1 MSTAAAEQQRGGNRP
16 SGTAGRRSLSRTGGL
31 LCRPLAVQVLKYVTD
46 RMVNRI
52 PSHVLRLAWYRR
64 VLGLRI
70 GRGVEVQMGTR
81 IWFHS
86 PGSIRRTGAS
96 IGRGT
101 RVNRDCTLDTR
112 GGLRIGEQVSVSPE
126 VAILTCDHDPDRP
139 GFRLRH
145 RAVVIE
151 DRVWIGTRAT
161 ILPGVRVGRGAVVAA
176 GAVVTRDVAPLA
188 IVAGAPAQLL
198 RRRDPAGLDYR
209 LDLAPPS
216 LLE

>member
-1 MSTAAAEQQRGGNRP
+1 
-16 SGTAGRRSLSRTGGL
+16 
-31 LCRPLAVQVLKYVTD
+31 
-46 RMVNRI
+46 
-52 PSHVLRLAWYRR
+52 
-64 VLGLRI
+64 
-70 GRGVEVQMGTR
+70 MGTR